1 MYSFMN
7 DYSEGAHPKILDMLI
22 HANLDQHI
30 GYGEDEHSHRAKKS
44 IQRLLNNEDVDIHFI
59 PGGTQT
65 NLLVISSFLRPHQC
79 VISADT
85 GHINVHETGAIEA
98 TGHKVIPLSTPDGEL
113 TPSKINEALDYHTN
127 EHMVKPKLVYISNS
141 TELGTIYTK
150 AELSAISALCKQ
162 KDLILFLDGAR
173 IGSALTSKENDLD
186 LKDLP
191 DLVDAFYI
199 GGTKNGALLGEALVL
214 CKDHIKED
222 FRYLIKQRGAL
233 MAKGF
238 VTGIQFEVL
247 FEDQLFFDLAHHANH
262 MAMKLAD
269 IFKKC
274 GYSFYLPPSTNQ
286 IFPILPKKTIEELS
300 KNYLFMLQEDLDQ
313 DNSVARFVTSWATT
327 SKSLEAFEK
336 DLNKIS

>member
-1 MYSFMN
+1 
-7 DYSEGAHPKILDMLI
+7 MLLYVYI
-22 HANLDQHI
+22 W
-30 GYGEDEHSHRAKKS
+30 
-44 IQRLLNNEDVDIHFI
+44 
-59 PGGTQT
+59 
-65 NLLVISSFLRPHQC
+65 PHQC

-98 TGHKVIPLSTPDGEL
+98 TGHKVIPLSTPDGKL